1 MVKKIE
7 NKNTNQVF
15 FIGDDYVAIV
25 PTMRN
30 NVLCPDN
37 TRRAVLLCGK
47 SDKIEYVFGS
57 KKDATYGHGHPEPTR
72 LELINVLVNGKS
84 SWTCGERYL
93 KHVPANIDKIA
104 FWLKCHYE
112 EEFLGKNVVI

>member
-1 MVKKIE
+1 MSKKIE

-15 FIGDDYVAIV
+15 FIGHDYVAIV
-25 PTMRN
+25 PTMRH
-30 NVLCPDN
+30 NVLWPDN

-57 KKDATYGHGHPEPTR
+57 KKDATYAHGHPEPTR

-84 SWTCGERYL
+84 SWTICERYH
-93 KHVPANIDKIA
+93 KHIPCMVDKIA
-104 FWLKCHYE
+104 EWLIDHYKND
-112 EEFLGKNVVI
+112 FLGAE

>member
-7 NKNTNQVF
+7 NKKDNAVF
-15 FIGDDYVAIV
+15 FVGDDYVAIV
-25 PTMRN
+25 PTMKN

-57 KKDATYGHGHPEPTR
+57 KKDATYGYGHPESSR
-72 LELINVLVNGKS
+72 LELKDVLVNGAS
-84 SWTCGERYL
+84 SWSISEKYH
-93 KHVPANIDKIA
+93 KHIPCNIDKIA
-104 FWLKCHYE
+104 DWLVCHYRD
-112 EEFLGKNVVI
+112 EFLGAE

>member
-15 FIGDDYVAIV
+15 FIGEDYAAIV

-30 NVLCPDN
+30 NILCPDC

-84 SWTCGERYL
+84 SWTIGEKFH
-93 KHVPANIDKIA
+93 KHVPYNVDKVAEWLID
-104 FWLKCHYE
+104 HYKDD
-112 EEFLGKNVVI
+112 FLGAE

>member
-7 NKNTNQVF
+7 NENTNQVF

-30 NVLCPDN
+30 NVLCPDC

-47 SDKIEYVFGS
+47 SNKIEYIFGDMKS
-57 KKDATYGHGHPEPTR
+57 ATYGFGFPEPTR

-84 SWTCGERYL
+84 SWTIGEKYH
-93 KHVPANIDKIA
+93 KHVPCNVDKIA
-104 FWLKCHYE
+104 EWLIDHYKDD
-112 EEFLGKNVVI
+112 FLGAE

>member
-1 MVKKIE
+1 MTKKIE
-7 NKNTNQVF
+7 NKKVNAVF
-15 FIGDDYVAIV
+15 FVGDDYVAIV

-57 KKDATYGHGHPEPTR
+57 KKDATYGYGHPETTR

-84 SWTCGERYL
+84 SWTIGEKYH
-93 KHVPANIDKIA
+93 KHVPCNVDKIA
-104 FWLKCHYE
+104 DWLVNHYAD
-112 EEFLGKNVVI
+112 EFLGAE

>member
-7 NKNTNQVF
+7 NKKVNAVF
-15 FIGDDYVAIV
+15 FVGDDYVAIV

-47 SDKIEYVFGS
+47 RDKIEYVFGN
-57 KKDATYGHGHPEPTR
+57 KKDATFGFGFPESSR
-72 LELINVLVNGKS
+72 LELIDVLVNGNS
-84 SWTCGERYL
+84 NWTIGEKFH
-93 KHVPANIDKIA
+93 KHVPCNVDKIA
-104 FWLKCHYE
+104 EWLVCHYKD
-112 EEFLGKNVVI
+112 EFLGAE